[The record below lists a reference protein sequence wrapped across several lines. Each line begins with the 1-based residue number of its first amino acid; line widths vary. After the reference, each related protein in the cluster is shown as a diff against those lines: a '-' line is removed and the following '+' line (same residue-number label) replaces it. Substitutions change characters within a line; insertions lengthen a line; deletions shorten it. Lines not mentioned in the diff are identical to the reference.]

1 MKALYVFDFD
11 DTLIKSDSKVN
22 VTKADGESLS
32 LNSTQYK
39 AYRKEPGD
47 SFDYSEFDEYPKE
60 ASFIDSVLAELK
72 AAMALD
78 GIDSVVILTARQ
90 NPQPV
95 REFLTNND
103 LGGIQVVATGS
114 DDPYSKANYIMNR
127 LKTEDFDE
135 VIVFEDNVKNIRTIR
150 KVVTDA
156 GYKLETNRVTNK
168 GVYTR
173 SQ

>member
-1 MKALYVFDFD
+1 
-11 DTLIKSDSKVN
+11 
-22 VTKADGESLS
+22 
-32 LNSTQYK
+32 
-39 AYRKEPGD
+39 
-47 SFDYSEFDEYPKE
+47 
-60 ASFIDSVLAELK
+60 
-72 AAMALD
+72 MALD

>member
-11 DTLIKSDSKVN
+11 DTLIKSNSKVIVN
-22 VTKADGESLS
+22 KADGTQLA
-32 LNSTQYK
+32 LDSTQYK
-39 AYRKEPGD
+39 SYKKSETD
-47 SFDYSEFDEYPKE
+47 SFDYSEFDKYPSG
-60 ASFIDSVLAELK
+60 AVFIDSVVAELK
-72 AAMALD
+72 AAIALD
-78 GIDSVVILTARQ
+78 GADSVVVLTARQ
-90 NPQPV
+90 NPVPV
-95 REFLTNND
+95 RQFLDDN
-103 LGGIQVVATGS
+103 GFKAVEVVATGS
-114 DDPYSKANYIMNR
+114 DNPYSKANYIMNR